1 MKLFTAGPTE
11 IEEEILEL
19 GAVPQVYMRTAEFSE
34 RLKKIYKNLQY
45 VFQTSNPVVMFA
57 SSGTGALNAA
67 VSNFIA
73 ENDEVLVIN
82 GGSFGL
88 RWRELCETAKAKI
101 TEVKVDFGKSVNPAE
116 VAEFLN
122 KKPMCKAVFATLD
135 ETSSGALTDVE
146 SIGKVVKKHTDALFV
161 VDAVSGLLVE
171 PFKMDEWGVDVAVT
185 ASQKALAIPP
195 GLSFMAVSEK
205 AVAKAEA
212 VSMRPYYFD
221 ILKYLTDWKRGQT
234 PFTPAVGLIF
244 QLERRLE
251 KIRGEGLEHYQ
262 NRYRD
267 LTEKLRSGMHE
278 TGFALIAEHPA
289 NCISGYWTGKID
301 AWKLVSLMADKYKI
315 SLAPSGGD
323 LKTKMFRIGNFGN
336 VSAADI
342 DDLLKKLKAAVKE
355 VEND

>member
-11 IEEEILEL
+11 IEEEILKL
-19 GAVPQVYMRTAEFSE
+19 GAVPQVYMRISEFSE
-34 RLKKIYKNLQY
+34 RLKKIYRNLQY
-45 VFQTSNPVVMFA
+45 IFQTSSPVLMFA

-82 GGSFGL
+82 GGSFGQ
-88 RWRELCETAKAKI
+88 RWRELCESVKAKI
-101 TEVKVDFGKSVNPAE
+101 TEVKVDFGTSVDPAKI
-116 VAEFLN
+116 AELLN
-122 KKPMCKAVFATLD
+122 KNQAFKAVFATLD
-135 ETSSGALTDVE
+135 ETSSGALTDVK
-146 SIGKVVKKHTDALFV
+146 SIGKIVKNNPETLFI

-171 PFKMDEWGVDVAVT
+171 PFEMDKWGVDVAVT

-205 AVAKAEA
+205 AAAKAET
-212 VSMRPYYFD
+212 VSTRPYYFD
-221 ILKYLTDWKRGQT
+221 VLKYLTDWKRGQT

-251 KIRGEGLEHYQ
+251 KICAEGLEHYQ
-262 NRYRD
+262 SRYRS
-267 LTEKLRSGMHE
+267 LTEKLRIGMKE
-278 TGFALIAEHPA
+278 IGFDLIAEQPA
-289 NCISGYWTGKID
+289 NCISGYWTGKTD
-301 AWKLVSLMADKYKI
+301 AWKLVSVMADKYEI
-315 SLAPSGGD
+315 SLAPSGGE
-323 LKTKMFRIGNFGN
+323 LKTKMFRIGNFGD
-336 VSAADI
+336 VTSADI